1 MKQPSYSK
9 LSANLESLQTL
20 TALFANAEIIDL
32 SVLLERGIPR
42 WPSHP
47 HLVIDPTVTHEHDGY
62 YCQSISLAEH
72 TGTHVDAPHHIH
84 ADMPDRTIEHVPL
97 ESLVGP
103 CTVIDLSDRDW
114 QPGESATLRDIET
127 YLERH
132 GAQIETG
139 DIVLIN
145 YGWLRRYWTTGGSWK
160 YYVDNQPGLTAEVA
174 DELIRKQVKAVGTD
188 TSAVGTPV
196 KDGRSELCHFHQ
208 RVLRE
213 EIYLIE
219 TLDQLDRL
227 PAKCFFMTAPLKI
240 HRGSGSPIR
249 AMAVVP
255 R

>member
-1 MKQPSYSK
+1 MEHPRHSPKSV
-9 LSANLESLQTL
+9 NLESLQAL
-20 TALFANAEIIDL
+20 SALFAGAEMIDL

-84 ADMPDRTIEHVPL
+84 ADMPERTIEHVPIDA
-97 ESLVGP
+97 LVGP
-103 CTVIDLSDRDW
+103 CTVIDLSDREW
-114 QPGESATLRDIET
+114 KPGESATWHDIET
-127 YLERH
+127 YLDQHE
-132 GAQIETG
+132 AQIEEG

-145 YGWLRRYWTTGGSWK
+145 YGWLQRYWTTGGSWR
-160 YYVDNQPGLTAEVA
+160 YYVDNQPGLTKEVA
-174 DELIRKQVKAVGTD
+174 DELIRKRVKAVGTD

-196 KDGRSELCHFHQ
+196 ANGQSEPCHFHQ

-213 EIYLIE
+213 GIYLIE
-219 TLDQLDRL
+219 TLVQLERL
-227 PAKCFFMTAPLKI
+227 PVKCFFITAPLKI